1 MVYHFQCEL
10 SDIDRQVYQTLDFRI
25 AQHPSETLTY
35 LFSRVLAYALS
46 YQENLAF
53 AQQGLHD
60 PDAPAL
66 QAVGAHGAI
75 ELWIE
80 IGNPSVRKL
89 HKAGKIAEK
98 VLIFTY
104 KNPEILIQE
113 IQSNTVHR
121 HNELVIY
128 SFDPDFLQKLEGD
141 IQKKNRWNILYQ
153 QGQLDID
160 TGFHQYSTQVKKFG
174 PQN

>member
-1 MVYHFQCEL
+1 M
-10 SDIDRQVYQTLDFRI
+10 YQTLDFRT

-35 LFSRVLAYALS
+35 LLTRVLAYALS
-46 YQENLAF
+46 YQDNLVF
-53 AQQGLHD
+53 APQGLHD
-60 PDAPAL
+60 PEAPAL
-66 QAVGAHGAI
+66 QAIGVYGAI

-80 IGNPSVRKL
+80 VGNPSARKL

-113 IQSNTVHR
+113 IQTHSVHR
-121 HNELVIY
+121 QKDLVIF
-128 SFDPDFLQKLEGD
+128 SFDPAFLQKLEGD
-141 IQKKNRWNILYQ
+141 VQKKNCWNILYQ

-160 TGFHQYSTQVKKFG
+160 TGIHQFSTLVKRFG
-174 PQN
+174 P